1 MGHSLAS
8 VARKGA
14 HLRPS
19 AAYNLLDSNLGAL
32 TRRRALRTKTSFNHI
47 FMIVGI
53 CLLTLLM
60 GQIQS
65 AFSNGE
71 RRISLEIAIEIALRE
86 NPHLNAIRE
95 KVKVARARIDGIA
108 LLGNPELE
116 TEFVGGAH
124 AEQKLELT
132 KAFELGGQ
140 RGHRIRIAKTELE
153 KVDAE
158 LAKASQSVTKSVK
171 IAFYELLGVQEKLKL
186 TKEIV
191 QHNEQMRDIAQTRFE
206 TGDISVT
213 QANLANIHLQSALRE
228 AVTLESKLQR
238 VQLSLNGLMGAP
250 LETARVAVGELR
262 EKVSPDTLQ
271 KLTLD
276 ALKTQALVHRNDL
289 KSLHLNAQ
297 LTESELRLAKAAN
310 IPDLS
315 VGALVE
321 RSVNERAFGMK
332 FSIPLPLFNR
342 HRVEIDAAKAQ
353 QQVDTVE
360 INNAEKQIVREV
372 MAAFL
377 SFRTTQKMLTFYEG
391 DSLKLLNENLKL
403 TRTAYELGET
413 ELLEVILMQNE
424 FIKTRFAYLDA
435 LVAYHK
441 ALAELEAAV
450 GTSLESGP

>member
-1 MGHSLAS
+1 M
-8 VARKGA
+8 
-14 HLRPS
+14 
-19 AAYNLLDSNLGAL
+19 
-32 TRRRALRTKTSFNHI
+32 RTKTTFNHI
-47 FMIVGI
+47 FMIARI
-53 CLLTLLM
+53 CLLTLIM
-60 GQIQS
+60 VPISS
-65 AFSNGE
+65 AFSSGE
-71 RRISLEIAIEIALRE
+71 SRISLEIAIETALRE
-86 NPHLNAIRE
+86 NPELNAIRE

-116 TEFVGGAH
+116 TEFLGGAH

-140 RGHRIRIAKTELE
+140 RGHRIRIAKTQLE
-153 KVDAE
+153 KVDTE

-171 IAFYELLGVQEKLKL
+171 IVFYELLLVQEKLKL
-186 TKEIV
+186 AKEIV

-228 AVTLESKLQR
+228 AVTLESELQLA
-238 VQLSLNGLMGAP
+238 QLALNGLMGTP
-250 LETARVAVGELR
+250 LEAARIAVGDLG
-262 EKVSPDTLQ
+262 EKASPDTLQ

-276 ALKTQALVHRNDL
+276 ALKTQALAHRNDL
-289 KSLHLNAQ
+289 KSLQLNAQ
-297 LTESELRLAKAAN
+297 LTESELRLSKAAN

-315 VGALVE
+315 VGALAE
-321 RSVNERAFGMK
+321 RSVGESAFGVK

-342 HRVEIDAAKAQ
+342 NRAEINATKAQ
-353 QQVDTVE
+353 QQVDTAQ
-360 INNAEKQIVREV
+360 INNSEKQIVREV

-377 SFRTTQKMLTFYEG
+377 SLSTTQKMLTFYEG
-391 DSLKLLNENLKL
+391 DSLKLLNENIKL

-435 LVAYHK
+435 LAAYHK

-450 GTSLESGP
+450 GTSLESVP

>member
-1 MGHSLAS
+1 M
-8 VARKGA
+8 
-14 HLRPS
+14 
-19 AAYNLLDSNLGAL
+19 
-32 TRRRALRTKTSFNHI
+32 
-47 FMIVGI
+47 
-53 CLLTLLM
+53 LTLIM
-60 GQIQS
+60 VQIPS

-71 RRISLEIAIEIALRE
+71 SKISLEIAIETALRE
-86 NPHLNAIRE
+86 NPQLNAIRE

-116 TEFVGGAH
+116 TEFVGGVH
-124 AEQKLELT
+124 AEQTLELT
-132 KAFELGGQ
+132 KAFEFGGQ
-140 RGHRIRIAKTELE
+140 RGHRIRIAKTHLE
-153 KVDAE
+153 KVDTE

-171 IAFYELLGVQEKLKL
+171 IAFYELLLVQEKLKL
-186 TKEIV
+186 AKEIV
-191 QHNEQMRDIAQTRFE
+191 QHNEQLRDIAQTRFE

-228 AVTLESKLQR
+228 AVALESKLQL

-250 LETARVAVGELR
+250 LETVRVAVGELR
-262 EKVSPDTLQ
+262 EKASPETLQ

-276 ALKTQALVHRNDL
+276 ALKTQALAHRNDL

-332 FSIPLPLFNR
+332 LSIPLPLFNR
-342 HRVEIDAAKAQ
+342 HHAEINATKAQ
-353 QQVDTVE
+353 QQVDTTE
-360 INNAEKQIVREV
+360 INNAEKRIVREV

-377 SFRTTQKMLTFYEG
+377 SLSTTQKMLTFYEG

-413 ELLEVILMQNE
+413 GLLEVILMQNE

-435 LVAYHK
+435 LAAYHK

-450 GTSLESGP
+450 GTTLESVP

>member
-1 MGHSLAS
+1 M
-8 VARKGA
+8 
-14 HLRPS
+14 
-19 AAYNLLDSNLGAL
+19 
-32 TRRRALRTKTSFNHI
+32 RTKTTFNHI
-47 FMIVGI
+47 LIVIGI
-53 CLLTLLM
+53 CLSTLSM
-60 GQIQS
+60 TQIPS

-71 RRISLEIAIEIALRE
+71 SRISLEIAIETALRE
-86 NPHLNAIRE
+86 NPELNAIRE

-116 TEFVGGAH
+116 TEFLGGAH

-140 RGHRIRIAKTELE
+140 RGHRIRIAKTQLE
-153 KVDAE
+153 KVDTE

-171 IAFYELLGVQEKLKL
+171 IVFYELLLVQEKLKL
-186 TKEIV
+186 AKEIV

-228 AVTLESKLQR
+228 AVTLESELQLA
-238 VQLSLNGLMGAP
+238 QLALNGLMGTP
-250 LETARVAVGELR
+250 LEAARIAVGDLG
-262 EKVSPDTLQ
+262 EKASPDTLQ

-276 ALKTQALVHRNDL
+276 ALKTQALAHRNDL
-289 KSLHLNAQ
+289 KSLQLNAQ
-297 LTESELRLAKAAN
+297 LTESELRLSKAAN

-315 VGALVE
+315 VGALAE
-321 RSVNERAFGMK
+321 RSVGESAFGVK

-342 HRVEIDAAKAQ
+342 NRAEINATKAQ
-353 QQVDTVE
+353 QQVDTAQ
-360 INNAEKQIVREV
+360 INNSEKQIVREV

-377 SFRTTQKMLTFYEG
+377 SLSTTQKMLTFYEG
-391 DSLKLLNENLKL
+391 DSLKLLNENIKL

-435 LVAYHK
+435 LAAYHK

-450 GTSLESGP
+450 GTSLESVP

>member
-1 MGHSLAS
+1 M
-8 VARKGA
+8 
-14 HLRPS
+14 
-19 AAYNLLDSNLGAL
+19 
-32 TRRRALRTKTSFNHI
+32 RTKTTFNHI
-47 FMIVGI
+47 LIAIGI
-53 CLLTLLM
+53 CLSTLSM
-60 GQIQS
+60 TQIPS

-71 RRISLEIAIEIALRE
+71 SRISLEIAIETALRE
-86 NPHLNAIRE
+86 NPELNAIRE

-116 TEFVGGAH
+116 TEFLGGAH

-140 RGHRIRIAKTELE
+140 RGHRIRIAKTQLE
-153 KVDAE
+153 KVDTE

-171 IAFYELLGVQEKLKL
+171 IVFYELLLVQEKLKL
-186 TKEIV
+186 AKEIV

-228 AVTLESKLQR
+228 AVTLESELQLA
-238 VQLSLNGLMGAP
+238 QLALNGLMGTP
-250 LETARVAVGELR
+250 LEAARIAVGDLG
-262 EKVSPDTLQ
+262 KKASPDTLQ

-276 ALKTQALVHRNDL
+276 ALKTQALAHRNDL
-289 KSLHLNAQ
+289 KSLQLNAQ
-297 LTESELRLAKAAN
+297 LTESELRLSKAAN

-315 VGALVE
+315 VGALAE
-321 RSVNERAFGMK
+321 RSVGESAFGVK

-342 HRVEIDAAKAQ
+342 NRAEINATKAQ
-353 QQVDTVE
+353 QQVDTAQ
-360 INNAEKQIVREV
+360 INNSEKQIVREV

-377 SFRTTQKMLTFYEG
+377 SLSTTQKMLTFYEG
-391 DSLKLLNENLKL
+391 DSLKLLNENIKL

-435 LVAYHK
+435 LAAYHK

-450 GTSLESGP
+450 GTSLESVP

>member
-1 MGHSLAS
+1 M
-8 VARKGA
+8 
-14 HLRPS
+14 
-19 AAYNLLDSNLGAL
+19 
-32 TRRRALRTKTSFNHI
+32 RTKTTFNHI
-47 FMIVGI
+47 FMIARI
-53 CLLTLLM
+53 CLLTLIM
-60 GQIQS
+60 VPISS

-71 RRISLEIAIEIALRE
+71 SRISLEIAIETALRE
-86 NPHLNAIRE
+86 NPELNTIRE

-116 TEFVGGAH
+116 TEFLGGAH

-140 RGHRIRIAKTELE
+140 RGHRIRIAKTQLE
-153 KVDAE
+153 KVDTE

-171 IAFYELLGVQEKLKL
+171 IVFYELLLVQEKLKL
-186 TKEIV
+186 AKEIV

-228 AVTLESKLQR
+228 AVTLESELQLA
-238 VQLSLNGLMGAP
+238 QLALNGLMGTP
-250 LETARVAVGELR
+250 LEAARVAVGDLG
-262 EKVSPDTLQ
+262 EKASPDTLQ

-276 ALKTQALVHRNDL
+276 ALKTQALAHRNDL
-289 KSLHLNAQ
+289 KSLQLNAQ
-297 LTESELRLAKAAN
+297 LTESEFRLAKAAN

-315 VGALVE
+315 VGALAE
-321 RSVNERAFGMK
+321 RSVDESAFGVK

-342 HRVEIDAAKAQ
+342 NRAEINATKAQ
-353 QQVDTVE
+353 QQVDTAQ
-360 INNAEKQIVREV
+360 INNSEKQIVREV
-372 MAAFL
+372 IAAFL
-377 SFRTTQKMLTFYEG
+377 SLSTTQKMLTFYEG

-435 LVAYHK
+435 LAAYHK

-450 GTSLESGP
+450 GTSLESVP

>member
-1 MGHSLAS
+1 M
-8 VARKGA
+8 
-14 HLRPS
+14 
-19 AAYNLLDSNLGAL
+19 
-32 TRRRALRTKTSFNHI
+32 RTKTTFNHI
-47 FMIVGI
+47 LIAIGI
-53 CLLTLLM
+53 CLSTLSM
-60 GQIQS
+60 TQIPS

-71 RRISLEIAIEIALRE
+71 SRISLEIAIETALRE
-86 NPHLNAIRE
+86 NPELNAIRE

-116 TEFVGGAH
+116 TEFLGGAH

-140 RGHRIRIAKTELE
+140 RGHRIRIAKTQLE
-153 KVDAE
+153 KVDTE

-171 IAFYELLGVQEKLKL
+171 IAFYELLLVQEKLKL
-186 TKEIV
+186 AKEIV

-228 AVTLESKLQR
+228 AVTLESELQLA
-238 VQLSLNGLMGAP
+238 QLSLNGLMGTP
-250 LETARVAVGELR
+250 LEAACIAVGDLG
-262 EKVSPDTLQ
+262 EKASPDILQ

-276 ALKTQALVHRNDL
+276 ALKTQALAHRNDL
-289 KSLHLNAQ
+289 KSLQLNAQ
-297 LTESELRLAKAAN
+297 LTESELRLSKAAN

-315 VGALVE
+315 VGALAE
-321 RSVNERAFGMK
+321 RSVGESAFGVK

-342 HRVEIDAAKAQ
+342 NRAEINATKAQ
-353 QQVDTVE
+353 QQVDTAQ
-360 INNAEKQIVREV
+360 INNSEKQIVREV

-377 SFRTTQKMLTFYEG
+377 SLSTTQKMLTFYEG
-391 DSLKLLNENLKL
+391 DSLKLLNENIKL

-435 LVAYHK
+435 LAAYHK

-450 GTSLESGP
+450 GTSLESVP